1 MDNKYLR
8 VAPFIHQRGIDWKAK
23 SREEV
28 VAQTAILITFM
39 ETMENRLDFGAWPA
53 VTTLELSNDKC
64 IYHLCLNM
72 LTELR
77 SLDSTWPP

>member
-1 MDNKYLR
+1 MDNKYLLT
-8 VAPFIHQRGIDWKAK
+8 APFIHQRGIDWKAK

-28 VAQTAILITFM
+28 ATQTAILITFM
-39 ETMENRLDFGAWPA
+39 ETMENRLDFGASPV

-72 LTELR
+72 MTELR
-77 SLDSTWPP
+77 STDLTWLP